1 VEEQQSA
8 RIREG
13 TAPLAAAAWTLV
25 AVLPLAGLVSL
36 LLRSQLDRHWANHR
50 LHFVLFLAIGVMDL
64 VLAGAAG
71 DAARRRGDARVLL
84 IASAF
89 LATGGFLALHALGT
103 PGVLFTR
110 DLTGFKVAIPVGL
123 CVAAV
128 LAAASAFT
136 EDRPRLAAAAV
147 RHQRGLQAA
156 VLATVVAW
164 SAWTVAEVPPLD
176 RPGTEGSTGPV
187 LTALAAGSVVLYGV
201 AALRYLALLRVRP
214 GLLPAAILACFVLL
228 AEAMVGVTVTGERA
242 WHASWWEWH
251 ALIVTSF
258 LLVGF
263 AAQREWR
270 DERFRSLYLPA
281 TRGRS
286 EEVSVVSCALGGF
299 ADFCERTAAG
309 EVAELLRAC
318 YGLAA
323 PVVSARGG
331 EIEHFGGEGMMAIFL
346 GPGHPVRA
354 ANAALELQDAMLPLS
369 EAHPGWPRLHVGV
382 NTGPATVRE
391 MGGHGRVAY
400 TVNGDSV
407 NVGARLGTNAPAGG
421 VLIGAETYRRLP
433 GGARAAAVPGLAV
446 KGRTVAVD
454 AFLLQSLPGAE
465 APLSRRFMRSRR

>member
-1 VEEQQSA
+1 VEEQQTA
-8 RIREG
+8 RGREG
-13 TAPLAAAAWTLV
+13 GALAAAAWTLV

-36 LLRSQLDRHWANHR
+36 LLRSQLDRHWVNHR
-50 LHFVLFLAIGVMDL
+50 LHFILFLAIGVIDL
-64 VLAGAAG
+64 VLAGAVG
-71 DAARRRGDARVLL
+71 DAARRRGDARVQL
-84 IASAF
+84 IALAF
-89 LATGGFLALHALGT
+89 LATGGFLALHAIGT

-147 RHQRGLQAA
+147 RRQRALRAA
-156 VLATVVAW
+156 VLTTVAAW
-164 SAWTVAEVPPLD
+164 SVWTVAEVPPLD
-176 RPGTEGSTGPV
+176 RPGSEGSTGPV

-201 AALRYLALLRVRP
+201 AALRYLALYRARP
-214 GLLPAAILACFVLL
+214 GLLPASILACFVLL
-228 AEAMVGVTVTGERA
+228 AEAMVGVVVTGERA

-263 AAQREWR
+263 AAHREWR
-270 DERFRSLYLPA
+270 DERFRTLYLPG
-281 TRGRS
+281 TRARD

-299 ADFCERTAAG
+299 ASFCERRPAG
-309 EVAELLRAC
+309 EVAEMLRAY

-323 PVVSARGG
+323 PVVARRGG
-331 EIEHFGGEGMMAIFL
+331 AIEHFSGEGSMTVFA
-346 GPGHPVRA
+346 GPDHPVRA
-354 ANAALELQDAMLPLS
+354 ARAALELQAAMAPLA
-369 EAHPGWPRLHVGV
+369 EAHPAWPRLRVGV

-391 MGGHGRVAY
+391 MGGHGHVAY

-421 VLIGAETYRRLP
+421 VLIGAETHRRLP
-433 GGARAAAVPGLAV
+433 DGARAAPVPGLAV
-446 KGRTVAVD
+446 KGKADTVD
-454 AFLLQSLPGAE
+454 AFLLQSLPAAE
-465 APLSRRFMRSRR
+465 APAARRFTRSRS